1 MITSELFGTAP
12 CGTPV
17 HRYTL
22 NGPEICVRI
31 MDYGATVL
39 GIDVPDIPGNVRDVV
54 LGFDKLEDYFDNPAC
69 FGATIGPVANR
80 TAGATITI
88 DGTDW
93 HMPANE
99 GVNNLHSDLEHGL
112 HKRVWDV
119 ELDETHNAVRMTT
132 SLKDGELGLPGNRT
146 FTAVF
151 TVTRTG
157 VFRIEYGCES
167 DRATYVSM
175 TNHTYFNLAGHN
187 AGMDCEHFFIA
198 NAAHYLPINEQ
209 NIPTGEIAPVEGTP
223 FDFRELRPVA
233 PGMEADDPQ
242 IKQAR
247 GYDHCLCIDGYQYG
261 RNLRRALHVEEMW
274 SWTTTPPPRACNST
288 PATGWATS
296 TPRTMPTMAG
306 APALPSRPRCTPTR
320 RTSRCSRRALWVRVT
335 PTAI

>member
-88 DGTDW
+88 AGTDW

-99 GVNNLHSDLEHGL
+99 GANNLHSDLEHGL

-132 SLKDGELGLPGNRT
+132 SLEDGELGLPGNRT

-187 AGMDCEHFFIA
+187 AGMDCEHFFVA
-198 NAAHYLPINEQ
+198 NAAHYLPINDQ
-209 NIPTGEIAPVEGTP
+209 NIPTGEIAPVEGCAPSRLAWRPTI
-223 FDFRELRPVA
+223 RRLSRPVA
-233 PGMEADDPQ
+233 TTTACASMATSTVETCAT
-242 IKQAR
+242 R
-247 GYDHCLCIDGYQYG
+247 CTS
-261 RNLRRALHVEEMW
+261 RRCGPAV
-274 SWTTTPPPRACNST
+274 SWTTTPPPRACSST

-306 APALPSRPRCTPTR
+306 APALPSRQRCTPTR
-320 RTSRCSRRALWVRVT
+320 RTSRCSRRALWARVT
-335 PTAI
+335 PTAM

>member
-12 CGTPV
+12 CGTSV

-54 LGFDKLEDYFDNPAC
+54 LGFDRLEDYFDNPAC

-88 DGTDW
+88 AGTDW

-119 ELDETHNAVRMTT
+119 ELDEAHNAVRMTT
-132 SLKDGELGLPGNRT
+132 SLEDGELGLPGNRT

-187 AGMDCEHFFIA
+187 SGMDCEHFFVA
-198 NAAHYLPINEQ
+198 NAAH
-209 NIPTGEIAPVEGTP
+209 
-223 FDFRELRPVA
+223 
-233 PGMEADDPQ
+233 
-242 IKQAR
+242 
-247 GYDHCLCIDGYQYG
+247 
-261 RNLRRALHVEEMW
+261 
-274 SWTTTPPPRACNST
+274 
-288 PATGWATS
+288 
-296 TPRTMPTMAG
+296 
-306 APALPSRPRCTPTR
+306 
-320 RTSRCSRRALWVRVT
+320 
-335 PTAI
+335 

>member
-88 DGTDW
+88 AGTDW

-99 GVNNLHSDLEHGL
+99 GANNLHSDLEHGL

-119 ELDETHNAVRMTT
+119 KLDETHNAVRMTT
-132 SLKDGELGLPGNRT
+132 SLEDGELGLPGNRT

-187 AGMDCEHFFIA
+187 AGMD
-198 NAAHYLPINEQ
+198 
-209 NIPTGEIAPVEGTP
+209 
-223 FDFRELRPVA
+223 
-233 PGMEADDPQ
+233 
-242 IKQAR
+242 
-247 GYDHCLCIDGYQYG
+247 
-261 RNLRRALHVEEMW
+261 
-274 SWTTTPPPRACNST
+274 
-288 PATGWATS
+288 
-296 TPRTMPTMAG
+296 
-306 APALPSRPRCTPTR
+306 
-320 RTSRCSRRALWVRVT
+320 
-335 PTAI
+335 

>member
-17 HRYTL
+17 LRYTL

-112 HKRVWDV
+112 HKR
-119 ELDETHNAVRMTT
+119 A
-132 SLKDGELGLPGNRT
+132 DGKVTLAIPKASEV
-146 FTAVF
+146 AVF
-151 TVTRTG
+151 RTNPSWYWLTPNRAPKVPVTL
-157 VFRIEYGCES
+157 I
-167 DRATYVSM
+167 
-175 TNHTYFNLAGHN
+175 
-187 AGMDCEHFFIA
+187 I
-198 NAAHYLPINEQ
+198 
-209 NIPTGEIAPVEGTP
+209 GEDSIFLKRRFPQ
-223 FDFRELRPVA
+223 
-233 PGMEADDPQ
+233 Q
-242 IKQAR
+242 IKSR
-247 GYDHCLCIDGYQYG
+247 
-261 RNLRRALHVEEMW
+261 LRIPYITHAGGHMFPLEHPESVSEQVLALIEKQL
-274 SWTTTPPPRACNST
+274 SAK
-288 PATGWATS
+288 
-296 TPRTMPTMAG
+296 
-306 APALPSRPRCTPTR
+306 
-320 RTSRCSRRALWVRVT
+320 
-335 PTAI
+335 